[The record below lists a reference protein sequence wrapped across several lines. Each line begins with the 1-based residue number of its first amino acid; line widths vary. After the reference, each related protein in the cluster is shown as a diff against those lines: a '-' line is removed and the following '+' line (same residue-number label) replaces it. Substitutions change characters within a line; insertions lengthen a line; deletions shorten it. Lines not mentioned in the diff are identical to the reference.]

1 MSQDLLLGWKS
12 EKNVSFISHFPLIK
26 TCILRHWLL
35 CISRSHVNGYQAI
48 QAVFHASP
56 STGKPPSR
64 AVLGQCFICL
74 KLVRI
79 HMKLVYRII
88 VGEKLVSERPIQVSL
103 RGSMNTTSSPQCH
116 FHEKECLIHLV
127 RCNICYSN

>member
-12 EKNVSFISHFPLIK
+12 EKSVSFISHFPLIK

-64 AVLGQCFICL
+64 AVLWQCFICL